1 MLAGL
6 RRATVVV
13 VVALGALSAPALA
26 RADYLDQQNT
36 SSNSTIGVADP
47 YFGQSWTA
55 GVTGHLTRITTPI
68 TCTSGGSS
76 STLKIYSGIQS
87 FYGPA
92 LPPPLYTQAVTL
104 STPGCA
110 TSTPTTQDLVLTT
123 PLPIL
128 AGSAYTFMLTGQ
140 GSTSTIFSNV
150 DVYSGG
156 ELYTWPTWDLVF
168 ATYTDVPPE
177 IIVNTLADES
187 VVDGNC
193 SLREA
198 IQAANTDAPVDGCSS
213 GHAPPTVDKIT
224 FSVTGTITLGS
235 LLPSIAGPTAIGGPG
250 ASSLTVSGGG
260 AVRVFSVASTGSL
273 TVGDLT
279 VANGLATGG
288 GVGFWGAGIY
298 NDGGTLTV
306 KKVLFS
312 ANHAAQGGG
321 IWNELGTLS
330 VDQSTFT
337 ANTSTGG
344 GGAGIFNDQG
354 TLTVTRSTF
363 DGNIAAGDGAGV
375 YNNAGTGSVSNST
388 FWGNSAGFTGGGILN
403 DRNTFTVVNSTF
415 VGNSASLAGYGG
427 GIRTNGAGGLTI
439 EKNTIVANSP
449 SGGNCSGAMS
459 DGGGNLVYGDSTCPG
474 ATANPLFDPAGL
486 ADNGGPTKTVAL
498 QSGSPAI
505 DAAVAANCP
514 PTDQRGITRPQGAG
528 CDIGAYEFVPP
539 PDTTPPTAALS
550 APNDGALVSG
560 TVALAGDADDPGAG
574 ASGVAT
580 WAFEYSADGGGA
592 DDTIIA
598 SGTTSG
604 AVTASWNTTTL
615 DDGVYD
621 WSLKVVDGAGNIT
634 RSAIRSVTIDNSHPD
649 EVLKVDGTGD
659 FTAGSL
665 GTLDP
670 QSPNAFFTPSLQVL
684 DAMCLRLVRH
694 RDAAGAAGFAL
705 EPDAAESWTQ
715 TDHQFWT
722 FRLRT
727 GLTFS
732 DGAPVTPY
740 TFVRAFERLLSPVLN
755 PGPGVE
761 SYFLEIQGAAEYR
774 AGAPTISGIG
784 VDGNILSISLTKPD
798 GGFLAKLAGLPACAV
813 PETTPTSIELAYLP
827 MAGPYFVASFVPGV
841 QLILNDRDNGL
852 GRPHAF
858 KQIVYK
864 LNVSPTTADDEVLSG
879 AADYTTS
886 IAAADE
892 SDLNGSVGPDS
903 AAARAGN
910 QQLFIDPTEGVQHLA
925 LNAERPLFADV
936 RVRKALNIALDRSAL
951 ATAFGLHVKLAD
963 QFLAEPVPGAD
974 DQNIY
979 DPRIT
984 DFTVAR
990 ALVADAGDIGATVQ
1004 FLGCTSGSPIV
1015 QARCDAVDT
1024 AVTRSLARIGLNV
1037 NITHLPRVQT
1047 IQMAATRPFA
1057 YDLVQV
1063 GWIADYPDPKG
1074 MLEPLV
1080 DGRSIHDGPNNT
1092 NISYFSN
1099 ATVNAMLDSADA
1111 LDGADRFDAFG
1122 QVDVSAMRDYAP
1134 YAPFGTIQNLTLTS
1148 TRVQPTEAWY
1158 GANLAAFSLR
1168 LTPVVGEITKSAAA
1182 VPAGAA
1188 ATPTSAIPVGALS
1201 GVHSSTESAPID
1213 EIPIDEIPIDE
1224 IDVESSP
1231 IDEIPIDEI
1240 GFTLNNLVRNGLGGI
1255 PLTQIP
1261 LVSPLTWDQKLQ
1273 NTTLAGLPVVDLTLA
1288 DVVRSAPGVLS
1299 TLHLSQIDLSASPI
1313 DEIPLASVAMGTVPI
1328 DEIPIVDRPGTNT
1341 TAQNETDWCGAIHS
1355 IPGFENYNCGQ
1366 LSTETLIGITLQGV
1380 PIDEIPIDEIP
1391 IDEIDLSQSALDLIA
1406 LDDVAG
1412 NLASS
1417 PIDEI
1422 PIDEI
1427 DFTVSP
1433 FASIPL
1439 DSLPNLSDVVVC
1451 DAHFACAGKTLSDA
1465 KLAGKLKPDATI
1477 GTLLKYP
1484 GITLGNLGKGMD
1496 PSITLNDLLAL
1507 LLPAAAYDW
1516 NALPLDFP
1524 LNDFASE
1531 GGVVT
1536 FGVPFHLVG
1545 AGGSADVTVAVKLT
1559 NGARFVPGSD
1569 TFSPAI
1575 DHESPVATQNGDTE
1589 TIRWVVHDLGAGVDE
1604 TLTFRA
1610 RAGQVLG
1617 MDEATATVS
1626 TGGTSVESAPA
1637 SVAVGDTFEP
1647 NDGAAAAKT
1656 IASNTLY
1663 ESYVTSA
1670 TERDFF
1676 TFPNPPAGAI
1686 VKAKLLRLPADYDLV
1701 MYAPAVPPLRS
1712 SPIDEI
1718 PIDEIAGGETSPDL
1732 QQQSQ
1737 QVGTETLQDVPT
1749 DGAGGGQALAGAS
1762 STRGTAPE
1770 EIDYVSTGQAGNVT
1784 LQVSAYNGDFS
1795 ATLPYTLLLEIE
1807 LPPSVPP
1814 CQPMSFPN
1822 AGSGVAGTMPA
1833 IGGNVNT
1840 LILTNEKQLGD
1851 LYGAAAEQNV
1861 VNAANSL
1868 IANGYAGT
1876 VAALVPLEAD
1886 PSVAAAYAAF
1896 NAEPCSPAKANDVV
1910 RAIGTLLDNISS
1922 GRPIQNIVILGSDQV
1937 VPMARLADPNEIAN
1951 EASYASTIGYGS
1963 NNELLGAAINHMLLS
1978 DDPYAAKPT
1987 SYNGGVAYIPS
1998 FGVSR
2003 VVETPTEIVAQINQ
2017 FNAAKGT
2024 LDPKTELVTGYDFLT
2039 DGAQATNAVL
2049 HAQGRTG
2056 SDLINESWTA
2066 SQFDA
2071 AMFAS
2076 TPPPAEVAPNAHYD
2090 NFRLLPADQNAAHLT
2105 SNLYTTAQLVAHGA
2119 GSTNGRLL
2127 FTVGCHSGWQALD
2140 LIFGAAAAKSLDW
2153 AQAYTGRT
2161 GAAGFEGNT
2170 GFGYGDTVTVA
2181 YSEALQ
2187 VDFAKR
2193 LDGSLNIGRALA
2205 FAKQDYWGALGPMFT
2220 QYDAKVMG
2228 EATEYGIGLYKL
2240 GSGSP
2245 PPPAAPGPTYTDSAT
2260 GLTAASFDFDPAF
2273 EPHTSA
2279 YGNYYTVGGNAF
2291 TVNRR
2296 PIEPVTFADATQPG
2310 LTAHGAS
2317 FVVKSSSD
2325 VTPFDPAFDRLVAAS
2340 GKTAGE
2346 VVGLTTFPTNLVDVR
2361 NVELPT
2367 GRQQK
2372 VVFTPGQ
2379 FLSDTVPD
2387 AAGVGTQRL
2396 FNSSS
2401 VTVYYSS
2408 SRDFAKPDIGP
2419 VLVDRV
2425 GTGVAGFSVD
2435 VTDTDPTG
2443 ATPQVKAVF
2452 VNYLDGAT
2460 WRKIDLGGNGNH
2472 WSGAGPLSTPAT
2484 SYFLEAIDKNGNV
2497 AVVADKGEPAP
2508 ALAPSAAGA
2517 VSATVSGPQT
2527 GDWFTGAASVSF
2539 SAPQGVSVLYS
2550 LDGSMFTPYTGAAV
2564 GVSGDGVHTLEYTA
2578 SDGSHGTLVIP
2589 IDTTGPMITINDRS
2603 YILGSTGNTFDV
2615 RCADAGSGVAICA
2628 TDPATPDTSTAG
2640 AHTVS
2645 VHAEDRV
2652 GNKADATGT
2661 YHVSWPFRGFFD
2673 PIKNLPFLNQV
2684 NAGKG
2689 VPVKFSL
2696 NGNRGLSIF
2705 APGSPSSKQIACD
2718 SNAPLGTPV
2727 TAVASG
2733 GSSLTYDAATDTY
2746 TYVWKTESAWIGTCR
2761 QLDVAL
2767 ADGSHHVANFKFS

>member
-1 MLAGL
+1 
-6 RRATVVV
+6 
-13 VVALGALSAPALA
+13 
-26 RADYLDQQNT
+26 
-36 SSNSTIGVADP
+36 
-47 YFGQSWTA
+47 
-55 GVTGHLTRITTPI
+55 
-68 TCTSGGSS
+68 
-76 STLKIYSGIQS
+76 
-87 FYGPA
+87 
-92 LPPPLYTQAVTL
+92 
-104 STPGCA
+104 
-110 TSTPTTQDLVLTT
+110 
-123 PLPIL
+123 
-128 AGSAYTFMLTGQ
+128 
-140 GSTSTIFSNV
+140 
-150 DVYSGG
+150 
-156 ELYTWPTWDLVF
+156 
-168 ATYTDVPPE
+168 
-177 IIVNTLADES
+177 
-187 VVDGNC
+187 
-193 SLREA
+193 
-198 IQAANTDAPVDGCSS
+198 
-213 GHAPPTVDKIT
+213 
-224 FSVTGTITLGS
+224 
-235 LLPSIAGPTAIGGPG
+235 
-250 ASSLTVSGGG
+250 
-260 AVRVFSVASTGSL
+260 
-273 TVGDLT
+273 
-279 VANGLATGG
+279 
-288 GVGFWGAGIY
+288 
-298 NDGGTLTV
+298 
-306 KKVLFS
+306 
-312 ANHAAQGGG
+312 
-321 IWNELGTLS
+321 
-330 VDQSTFT
+330 
-337 ANTSTGG
+337 
-344 GGAGIFNDQG
+344 
-354 TLTVTRSTF
+354 
-363 DGNIAAGDGAGV
+363 
-375 YNNAGTGSVSNST
+375 
-388 FWGNSAGFTGGGILN
+388 
-403 DRNTFTVVNSTF
+403 
-415 VGNSASLAGYGG
+415 
-427 GIRTNGAGGLTI
+427 
-439 EKNTIVANSP
+439 
-449 SGGNCSGAMS
+449 
-459 DGGGNLVYGDSTCPG
+459 
-474 ATANPLFDPAGL
+474 
-486 ADNGGPTKTVAL
+486 
-498 QSGSPAI
+498 
-505 DAAVAANCP
+505 
-514 PTDQRGITRPQGAG
+514 
-528 CDIGAYEFVPP
+528 
-539 PDTTPPTAALS
+539 
-550 APNDGALVSG
+550 
-560 TVALAGDADDPGAG
+560 
-574 ASGVAT
+574 
-580 WAFEYSADGGGA
+580 
-592 DDTIIA
+592 
-598 SGTTSG
+598 
-604 AVTASWNTTTL
+604 
-615 DDGVYD
+615 
-621 WSLKVVDGAGNIT
+621 
-634 RSAIRSVTIDNSHPD
+634 
-649 EVLKVDGTGD
+649 
-659 FTAGSL
+659 
-665 GTLDP
+665 
-670 QSPNAFFTPSLQVL
+670 
-684 DAMCLRLVRH
+684 
-694 RDAAGAAGFAL
+694 
-705 EPDAAESWTQ
+705 
-715 TDHQFWT
+715 
-722 FRLRT
+722 
-727 GLTFS
+727 
-732 DGAPVTPY
+732 
-740 TFVRAFERLLSPVLN
+740 
-755 PGPGVE
+755 
-761 SYFLEIQGAAEYR
+761 
-774 AGAPTISGIG
+774 
-784 VDGNILSISLTKPD
+784 
-798 GGFLAKLAGLPACAV
+798 
-813 PETTPTSIELAYLP
+813 
-827 MAGPYFVASFVPGV
+827 
-841 QLILNDRDNGL
+841 
-852 GRPHAF
+852 
-858 KQIVYK
+858 
-864 LNVSPTTADDEVLSG
+864 
-879 AADYTTS
+879 
-886 IAAADE
+886 
-892 SDLNGSVGPDS
+892 
-903 AAARAGN
+903 
-910 QQLFIDPTEGVQHLA
+910 
-925 LNAERPLFADV
+925 
-936 RVRKALNIALDRSAL
+936 
-951 ATAFGLHVKLAD
+951 
-963 QFLAEPVPGAD
+963 
-974 DQNIY
+974 
-979 DPRIT
+979 
-984 DFTVAR
+984 
-990 ALVADAGDIGATVQ
+990 
-1004 FLGCTSGSPIV
+1004 
-1015 QARCDAVDT
+1015 
-1024 AVTRSLARIGLNV
+1024 
-1037 NITHLPRVQT
+1037 
-1047 IQMAATRPFA
+1047 
-1057 YDLVQV
+1057 
-1063 GWIADYPDPKG
+1063 
-1074 MLEPLV
+1074 
-1080 DGRSIHDGPNNT
+1080 
-1092 NISYFSN
+1092 
-1099 ATVNAMLDSADA
+1099 
-1111 LDGADRFDAFG
+1111 
-1122 QVDVSAMRDYAP
+1122 
-1134 YAPFGTIQNLTLTS
+1134 
-1148 TRVQPTEAWY
+1148 
-1158 GANLAAFSLR
+1158 
-1168 LTPVVGEITKSAAA
+1168 
-1182 VPAGAA
+1182 
-1188 ATPTSAIPVGALS
+1188 
-1201 GVHSSTESAPID
+1201 
-1213 EIPIDEIPIDE
+1213 
-1224 IDVESSP
+1224 
-1231 IDEIPIDEI
+1231 
-1240 GFTLNNLVRNGLGGI
+1240 
-1255 PLTQIP
+1255 
-1261 LVSPLTWDQKLQ
+1261 
-1273 NTTLAGLPVVDLTLA
+1273 
-1288 DVVRSAPGVLS
+1288 
-1299 TLHLSQIDLSASPI
+1299 
-1313 DEIPLASVAMGTVPI
+1313 
-1328 DEIPIVDRPGTNT
+1328 
-1341 TAQNETDWCGAIHS
+1341 
-1355 IPGFENYNCGQ
+1355 
-1366 LSTETLIGITLQGV
+1366 
-1380 PIDEIPIDEIP
+1380 
-1391 IDEIDLSQSALDLIA
+1391 
-1406 LDDVAG
+1406 
-1412 NLASS
+1412 
-1417 PIDEI
+1417 
-1422 PIDEI
+1422 
-1427 DFTVSP
+1427 
-1433 FASIPL
+1433 
-1439 DSLPNLSDVVVC
+1439 
-1451 DAHFACAGKTLSDA
+1451 
-1465 KLAGKLKPDATI
+1465 
-1477 GTLLKYP
+1477 
-1484 GITLGNLGKGMD
+1484 
-1496 PSITLNDLLAL
+1496 
-1507 LLPAAAYDW
+1507 
-1516 NALPLDFP
+1516 
-1524 LNDFASE
+1524 
-1531 GGVVT
+1531 
-1536 FGVPFHLVG
+1536 
-1545 AGGSADVTVAVKLT
+1545 
-1559 NGARFVPGSD
+1559 
-1569 TFSPAI
+1569 
-1575 DHESPVATQNGDTE
+1575 
-1589 TIRWVVHDLGAGVDE
+1589 
-1604 TLTFRA
+1604 
-1610 RAGQVLG
+1610 
-1617 MDEATATVS
+1617 
-1626 TGGTSVESAPA
+1626 
-1637 SVAVGDTFEP
+1637 
-1647 NDGAAAAKT
+1647 
-1656 IASNTLY
+1656 
-1663 ESYVTSA
+1663 
-1670 TERDFF
+1670 
-1676 TFPNPPAGAI
+1676 
-1686 VKAKLLRLPADYDLV
+1686 
-1701 MYAPAVPPLRS
+1701 
-1712 SPIDEI
+1712 
-1718 PIDEIAGGETSPDL
+1718 
-1732 QQQSQ
+1732 
-1737 QVGTETLQDVPT
+1737 
-1749 DGAGGGQALAGAS
+1749 
-1762 STRGTAPE
+1762 
-1770 EIDYVSTGQAGNVT
+1770 
-1784 LQVSAYNGDFS
+1784 
-1795 ATLPYTLLLEIE
+1795 
-1807 LPPSVPP
+1807 
-1814 CQPMSFPN
+1814 MSFPN

-2435 VTDTDPTG
+2435 VTDTDLTG

-2603 YILGSTGNTFDV
+2603 YVLGSTGNTFDV

-2727 TAVASG
+2727 TALASG

-2746 TYVWKTESAWIGTCR
+2746 TYVWKTESAWVGTCR